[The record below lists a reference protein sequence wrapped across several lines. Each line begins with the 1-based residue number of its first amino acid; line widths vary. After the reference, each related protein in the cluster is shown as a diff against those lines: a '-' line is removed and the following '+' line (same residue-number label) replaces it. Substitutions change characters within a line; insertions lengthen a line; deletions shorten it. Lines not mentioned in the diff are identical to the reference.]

1 MRSILFVLAICAA
14 GTLCWAKSEVVS
26 DFRRMD
32 SPEHSQSFKARCSL
46 SCGLAKWRM
55 DLINFRAHGNR
66 GKWFGLRS
74 SNGCTFG
81 FCELFSFFSLE
92 VNGIPDWKLQLNPK
106 NCREYVEGDCRGFEY
121 LLNFDG
127 APVRTRFWM
136 SPDSPYL
143 EGEVRCSLRG
153 QAVAT
158 NLVVRLGSIP
168 SFLDRCP
175 TGGWRFDGY
184 RRFVRT
190 SARCLGPLEKRESI
204 DVIPADEFF
213 MMADRDYDGTRDGK
227 GNGPSAVLLR
237 TSSAGRIE
245 VGPGWTTALVL
256 RPNPGEVFRF
266 ALLEFADRRTSNDDF
281 ERILRGK
288 R

>member
-1 MRSILFVLAICAA
+1 MQSVLLVLAVCIASA
-14 GTLCWAKSEVVS
+14 LCGATGEVVS

-32 SPEHSQSFKARCSL
+32 SPERSQSFKARCSM
-46 SCGLAKWRM
+46 SCATAKWRM

-74 SNGCTFG
+74 SNGAQFG
-81 FCELFSFFSLE
+81 FCELFSFLTLE

-106 NCREYVEGDCRGFEY
+106 NCREYAEGDRRGFEY

-127 APVRTRFWM
+127 VPVRTRFWM
-136 SPDSPYL
+136 APDSPCL
-143 EGEVRCSLRG
+143 EGEIRCSSRG
-153 QAVAT
+153 QTVAT

-184 RRFVRT
+184 RRLVRT
-190 SARCLGPLEKRESI
+190 AGRCLGPFEAKTSVEILPT
-204 DVIPADEFF
+204 DGFF
-213 MMADRDYDGTRDGK
+213 MMADRDFDGSGEGK
-227 GNGPSAVLLR
+227 GNGPSAVVLR
-237 TSSAGRIE
+237 SPTVGRIE

-256 RPNPGEVFRF
+256 SPNPRAAFRF

-281 ERILRGK
+281 EQMLRE
-288 R
+288 RR